1 MISIGPNTQSTITS
15 ASQGS
20 YAAGSWQTAKSG
32 LTNTRQVAMSS
43 TGQYQIVV
51 SNATADLWLSS
62 DSGINWSALT
72 NATCG
77 LPVLTGSAYWSAG
90 SISASGQHIM
100 LSVYGGSLW
109 YSADYGRTFA
119 TSPQATPDVWLQLN
133 GSTIDTMGLSNVTV
147 TGSPSYVSL
156 EQPGFTE
163 QAIRLVNPAGGTA
176 SQHLRSA
183 WNGSTNFTISFW
195 FNAQTIGVNYQYI
208 VSAYDGA
215 LAFTLNSSNLLY
227 VVIPSGGGT
236 NYASIGPLA
245 TISSN
250 TWYYVTL
257 IFQTN
262 NTCSVYVNNTLA
274 GSVTNSQGVG
284 SLTTSSLAI
293 GGFYY
298 NLNTTSAFNGYISDV
313 RLYNSAITYVPVPH
327 LAPNIWLR
335 FEGST
340 ADAGSNAITPSVTG
354 TVSYVPGAIGL
365 TSAYLA
371 NEANVSAGTAAA
383 NYISIHYTKTTPMA
397 FSLWFRLTSIASS
410 GSTYIVT
417 FTDSSQT
424 ISSLELY
431 INNSSSTL
439 FLQFNQ
445 VGGIPTGIVVRLNIW
460 YHVYAIY
467 QPSVSFALY
476 VDGQFISALTSGV
489 PSGLSSGPPGNAN
502 GRILFGD
509 RRAYS
514 SICPFAGYI
523 DDFRIYNAAI
533 PFYNHIPR
541 NYTHLTVSGNSTYR
555 MAASQLGHLFLS
567 SDSGLTWARQ
577 TTTST
582 PGAWSSL
589 SASHTG
595 KYLTA
600 QSQPLVQ
607 PNQSGL
613 SSNTWSQ
620 QGVTY
625 IASASSFFPDGP
637 TYPPYGAF
645 NNNYSSAGI
654 YSWVSNFGYSSG
666 TYVGS
671 VSTTV
676 SGIGS
681 VLGEWLQLQVS
692 TPLILQSYTYACG
705 GPGNLPRN
713 YYIVGSNDGSTWFPI
728 QYVAGTTNPLTA
740 NFTTCSSYLQVNY
753 NGVQTIIGGTT
764 GSVTTTSYQTS
775 KSSYIYFRVIATSL
789 WIGPYAEFGELY
801 FNFIGGSITPNQS
814 GLTAPSWLNS
824 GVSWLASASSEQTAN
839 TKAQYA
845 FNNRFDSTQPFGWGS
860 TSYVYNATT
869 GAYSAGTYSTTIQG
883 GIGTV
888 SGEWLQIQSYI
899 PLLLQSYTYGSGG
912 WFPQMPKNY
921 YIVGSNDGSTWYPLQ
936 YVSFTTTPFTANN
949 QGCSSSIIMN
959 YSGIQT
965 IQGGQ
970 TGSASTTSYSYTTQ
984 LFQYFRIIINTIW
997 PSNTFA
1003 GAEIGEWY
1011 LNFSAGQNSSSNYG
1025 LTWTPTLQT
1034 GDAFNVTKNVTVTN
1048 SGTGFVTLPSFRPV
1062 SQGVTFSAWFTLTDP
1077 ITQFSRIFDF
1087 GDVFRNPSPQNSLHV
1102 YFNTNGQITCG
1113 ITTTAPTTSTASL
1126 TSSLSCSIGT
1136 LYHFVWTITGSNS
1149 HIMYINGGQQAILT
1163 SSIGIITYLY
1173 NYIGRSNW
1181 PDGQSGIIIRDFR
1194 MFNRGLN
1201 AAEVNALYLNTNY
1214 GQPAVG
1220 PLSLSG
1226 SGSHALAAIGSTA
1239 LLDGGNYLTAY
1250 QASNFA
1256 APLLT
1261 GINAPIV
1268 ATAVSYDGLYMVL
1281 VTSGT
1286 TNNVYYSTN
1295 YGANFTGL
1303 TIGSSA
1309 MVSCAISYDGSY
1321 FTVSNATT
1329 TYRLNSNST
1338 GFSIAVG
1345 SQAGQVNQAVNAIA
1359 IGNKA
1364 GQVNQSDN
1372 SIILNA
1378 TGSSVGTGVS
1388 GLYVAPIAGAESSA
1402 SPSLSLLGYG
1412 FDNQIVQTGATI
1424 LALEKG
1430 VNGGAST
1437 QMVITK
1443 GSIQATNYTHHHWN
1457 SAKILSS
1464 FLVTTGTYWKIATV
1478 GPTGSYSCWGTLNI
1492 KGSLGGFYAE
1502 QQIQIDVSLSTRNG
1516 IVVNGQVRSGN
1527 LAYSL
1532 LRMDLGYV
1540 WNGNAYDVYFYTPST
1555 DYISFDLDV
1564 SGHQGFTS
1572 NVFLYDPSL
1581 TSPITQSPGTLTS
1594 LITACQIVTN
1604 GSNIGIGTTTPG
1616 TKCVIYG
1623 YTYPVT
1629 AANSPSY
1636 ENYGQLC
1643 LTDSTGPSAY
1653 PTARGSLKLGYDAAM
1668 GSWGAG
1674 FIQPV
1679 VPNLWSPSLLLC
1691 PYSGYVGIGI
1701 TNPSQRL
1708 DVAGSVNCTGLLV
1721 NGVAV
1726 ATGTG
1731 SVWSVSGSNITYSSG
1746 SVTIGTAV
1754 IPNSNSAGTTSLIN
1768 YGNACLYRNR
1778 LIFSNAL
1785 TDWNHCI
1792 YNNGQNND
1800 GEGVWD
1806 GLKLNVYAGLSVR
1819 VGNANG
1825 VTPTTVMYINNIGNV
1840 GIGTTNPIYPLHLH
1854 NSTSILAQFTNSSE
1868 YARIVLNGS
1877 SGTGGDLIFKDGGT
1891 SRYGIACIAS
1901 KLQFL
1906 LNDSTLT
1913 VPVTLD
1919 TTGFMGIGTVTPTDG
1934 PLCVYNSNATYV
1946 TQKITH
1952 ATSGNWALWM
1962 VYGNAAGQSA
1972 NFILFQGSD
1981 GNVRGSI
1988 TSSGNN
1994 TISYTTGSDRRFK
2007 ENIQPVVNPR
2017 SYIDQLKPCS
2027 FNMIGSS
2034 QESIGFIA
2042 QEVKESFP
2050 SMVTS
2055 GDTPDQYLYLDYSK
2069 FSPIAIAGVKQLY
2082 EENDKLTARV
2092 ALLESALADKSA
2104 QLDSLMVWAKSQ
2116 GFSG

>member
-1 MISIGPNTQSTITS
+1 V
-15 ASQGS
+15 
-20 YAAGSWQTAKSG
+20 TAPG
-32 LTNTRQVAMSS
+32 TVPGYVNVA
-43 TGQYQIVV
+43 
-51 SNATADLWLSS
+51 
-62 DSGINWSALT
+62 
-72 NATCG
+72 
-77 LPVLTGSAYWSAG
+77 
-90 SISASGQHIM
+90 
-100 LSVYGGSLW
+100 
-109 YSADYGRTFA
+109 
-119 TSPQATPDVWLQLN
+119 
-133 GSTIDTMGLSNVTV
+133 
-147 TGSPSYVSL
+147 
-156 EQPGFTE
+156 QPGFTE
-163 QAIRLVNPAGGTA
+163 QAVNLANTAGEAATRYVRGTCSLGSTFSVSCWINFQSLPSTSGKVSQVIALGTA
-176 SQHLRSA
+176 SQ
-183 WNGSTNFTISFW
+183 
-195 FNAQTIGVNYQYI
+195 
-208 VSAYDGA
+208 
-215 LAFTLNSSNLLY
+215 NLLSINY
-227 VVIPSGGGT
+227 LNLSGGYTGLYVSFFDSGNVAASLLSGYTT
-236 NYASIGPLA
+236 NLNI
-245 TISSN
+245 TTN
-250 TWYYVTL
+250 TWYYMTVIYRVSGISQVYFNNNVVATL
-257 IFQTN
+257 SNTN
-262 NTCSVYVNNTLA
+262 GLNSSPTILSIGTNTANT
-274 GSVTNSQGVG
+274 ND
-284 SLTTSSLAI
+284 
-293 GGFYY
+293 
-298 NLNTTSAFNGYISDV
+298 AFNGYVADLRV
-313 RLYNSAITYVPVPH
+313 YNSAITYVPIPL
-327 LAPNIWLR
+327 LAPNIWLP

-340 ADAGSNAITPSVTG
+340 VDSGSNAITPSVTG
-354 TVSYVPGAIGL
+354 SVSYVPGAIGL
-365 TSAYLA
+365 TALNLVNTA
-371 NEANVSAGTAAA
+371 GGTAN
-383 NYISIHYTKTTPMA
+383 NYISGSTTINSSNFTISAWINVQSFPSSGA
-397 FSLWFRLTSIASS
+397 QEVIISLGNGTVTNVNIVYSNQSVIV
-410 GSTYIVT
+410 GSTYTGLSIYT
-417 FTDSSQT
+417 YDSSNTQRF
-424 ISSLELY
+424 Y
-431 INNSSSTL
+431 GNINI
-439 FLQFNQ
+439 Q
-445 VGGIPTGIVVRLNIW
+445 LNTW
-460 YHVYAIY
+460 YHLVFIY
-467 QPSVSFALY
+467 QVAGISYYYLNGSLVGSGQGYALLQTN
-476 VDGQFISALTSGV
+476 VTRFGIGALTHASV
-489 PSGLSSGPPGNAN
+489 NAFN
-502 GRILFGD
+502 
-509 RRAYS
+509 
-514 SICPFAGYI
+514 GYI

-533 PFYNHIPR
+533 PFNNHVPR
-541 NYTHLTVSGNSTYR
+541 NYTHLTMSGNSTYR
-555 MAASQLGHLFLS
+555 MVASQLGNLFLS
-567 SDSGLTWARQ
+567 SDSGLTWTRQ
-577 TTTST
+577 TVAST

-600 QSQPLVQ
+600 QSQPVVQ
-607 PNQSGL
+607 PNQIGL
-613 SSNTWSQ
+613 TTSSWSQ

-625 IASASSFFPDGP
+625 TATASSTLHPSAWAAWL
-637 TYPPYGAF
+637 AF
-645 NNNYSSAGI
+645 NIDPNSRWVPAPGAYNTSTGI
-654 YSWVSNFGYSSG
+654 YASIY
-666 TYVGS
+666 
-671 VSTTV
+671 TTV
-676 SGIGS
+676 IQGIGTIA
-681 VLGEWLQLQVS
+681 GEWLQLQTSIPFV
-692 TPLILQSYTYACG
+692 LKSYTFSIGDLATR
-705 GPGNLPRN
+705 LPKI
-713 YYIVGSNDGSTWFPI
+713 YYIIGSNDGSTWYPV
-728 QYVAGTTNPLTA
+728 QYVSMTTNPFTGSA
-740 NFTTCSSYLQVNY
+740 NYKKFSSIIDINY
-753 NGVQTIIGGTT
+753 NGTQIIQGDFT
-764 GSVTTTSYQTS
+764 GSGNTTSYSTS
-775 KSSYIYFRVIATSL
+775 NLQYQYFRIVVPSIYPNNDGYL
-789 WIGPYAEFGELY
+789 DIGEWYP
-801 FNFIGGSITPNQS
+801 NFIGGSITPNLS
-814 GLTAPSWLNS
+814 SLSSFTWSNS
-824 GVSWLASASSEQTAN
+824 GVSWVASSSTNYAGSNFAWSAFTNSSAAVN
-839 TKAQYA
+839 T
-845 FNNRFDSTQPFGWGS
+845 WGS
-860 TSYVYNATT
+860 ALTYNASTGGYT
-869 GAYSAGTYSTTIQG
+869 GAVTTTIQA
-883 GIGTV
+883 GIGSTL
-888 SGEWLQIQSYI
+888 GEWLQLQTSV
-899 PLLLQSYTYGSGG
+899 PLLLDSYTYSCWG
-912 WFPQMPKNY
+912 QNTLPKTY

-936 YVSFTTTPFTANN
+936 YVNMTTNPCTAAFTE
-949 QGCSSSIIMN
+949 CSTRILMN
-959 YSGIQT
+959 YTGTQT
-965 IQGGQ
+965 IQGSQ
-970 TGSASTTSYSYTTQ
+970 TGSGSTTAYSPYVSQT
-984 LFQYFRIIINTIW
+984 FQYFRIVIQALY
-997 PSNTFA
+997 PSST
-1003 GAEIGEWY
+1003 GVAE
-1011 LNFSAGQNSSSNYG
+1011 LNEFIPFFSAGQNSSSNYG
-1025 LTWTPTLQT
+1025 LTWTPTQQT

-1048 SGTGFVTLPSFRPV
+1048 AGTGFITLPSFRPV

-1102 YFNTNGQITCG
+1102 YFNTNGTITCG

-1149 HIMYINGGQQAILT
+1149 HIMYINGGQQATLT

-1181 PDGQSGIIIRDFR
+1181 PDGQSGIIVRDFR

-1226 SGSHALAAIGSTA
+1226 SGSHALAASGSTA

-1295 YGANFTGL
+1295 YGASFTGL

-1378 TGSSVGTGVS
+1378 TGSAVGTGVS

-1412 FDNQIVQTGATI
+1412 LDNQIVQTGATI

-1464 FLVTTGTYWKIATV
+1464 FLVTTGTYWKLATV
-1478 GPTGSYSCWGTLNI
+1478 GPTFSYSCWGTLNI

-1540 WNGNAYDVYFYTPST
+1540 WNGNGYDVYFYTPIT

-1572 NVFLYDPSL
+1572 NVFVYDPSL

-1679 VPNLWSPSLLLC
+1679 VPNLWSSNLLLC

-1701 TNPSQRL
+1701 TNPAQRL

-1754 IPNSNSAGTTSLIN
+1754 IPNPNSAGTTSLVN

-1800 GEGVWD
+1800 GEGAWD
-1806 GLKLNVYAGLSVR
+1806 GMKLNTFAGLSVR
-1819 VGNANG
+1819 IGNANG
-1825 VTPTTVMYINNIGNV
+1825 VTPTTAMYINNVGNV
-1840 GIGTTNPIYPLHLH
+1840 GIGTTDTSQGPLTVY
-1854 NSTSILAQFTNSSE
+1854 NT
-1868 YARIVLNGS
+1868 
-1877 SGTGGDLIFKDGGT
+1877 SGTYVSCHIKHYT
-1891 SRYGIACIAS
+1891 AS
-1901 KLQFL
+1901 
-1906 LNDSTLT
+1906 
-1913 VPVTLD
+1913 
-1919 TTGFMGIGTVTPTDG
+1919 
-1934 PLCVYNSNATYV
+1934 
-1946 TQKITH
+1946 
-1952 ATSGNWALWM
+1952 NWALWILH
-1962 VYGNAAGQSA
+1962 GITAGAAA
-1972 NFILFQGSD
+1972 NFITFNGSD
-1981 GNVRGSI
+1981 GNVRGTI
-1988 TSSGNN
+1988 SSTGNN

-2092 ALLESALADKSA
+2092 TLLESALADKSA
-2104 QLDSLMVWAKSQ
+2104 QLDALMVWAKSQ